1 MRPDTSAHRE
11 NKKADPPPE
20 KDIRIVEMQL
30 EHLDQGFLDA
40 LDRLVPGTSN
50 LTKSKA
56 KDVFLE
62 IRVNPLHR
70 IFVAVMQEQQG
81 KDIVVG
87 TITLLVEPKFIF
99 NGGRVGHIEDVSVKK
114 GYQNMR
120 IGSRLV
126 LHATTVAKELGCAK
140 IVLDCSDEMMLF
152 YEKLG
157 YSYQDNCMKKILKE

>member
-1 MRPDTSAHRE
+1 MRPDTSVHRE
-11 NKKADPPPE
+11 NKKADRPPE

-70 IFVAVMQEQQG
+70 IFVAVMQKIG
-81 KDIVVG
+81 KDVVVG
-87 TITLLVEPKFIF
+87 TITLIVEPKFIF

-114 GYQNMR
+114 EYQKMR
-120 IGSRLV
+120 LGSRLV
-126 LHATTVAKELGCAK
+126 LHATTVAKEL
-140 IVLDCSDEMMLF
+140 
-152 YEKLG
+152 
-157 YSYQDNCMKKILKE
+157 

>member
-1 MRPDTSAHRE
+1 MGAHRE

-40 LDRLVPGTSN
+40 LDCLVPGTSN

-56 KDVFLE
+56 EDVFLE

-70 IFVAVMQEQQG
+70 IFVAVMQEQQS

-114 GYQNMR
+114 GYQNMG

-140 IVLDCSDEMMLF
+140 IVLDCSDETMPF